1 MRTNE
6 QRRQLILNEI
16 KWDPQLRS
24 AAFDIGVSVKDRMVT
39 LTGNVDS
46 YRRKLA
52 IEKAVKRVSGVIT
65 VVSEIEVQLAP
76 EAIQSDEE
84 IAWSLN
90 ELMALNNAVNRENIQ
105 VSVSNGWVFLDGA
118 VDWEFHRNIAEEVV
132 LDLTGVLGVTN
143 RIELKPFPIEPQEVR
158 GKVSTAFHRST
169 SIDSSVI
176 PMEVFGST
184 ITLHSK
190 VSTWIERQEAIV
202 HSLGHIKS

>member
-6 QRRQLILNEI
+6 QQRQLILNEM

-24 AAFDIGVSVKDRMVT
+24 TAFNIEVSVKNKAVT

-52 IEKAVKRVSGVIT
+52 IEKAAKRVSGVET
-65 VVSEIEVQLAP
+65 VHSAIEIHLSP
-76 EAIQSDEE
+76 EDIQSDEE

-105 VSVSNGWVFLDGA
+105 VSVINGWVFLDGA

-143 RIELKPFPIEPQEVR
+143 RIELKPFVIEPQEVR
-158 GKVSTAFHRST
+158 GKVATAFHRST
-169 SIDSSVI
+169 TIDSSVI
-176 PMEVFGST
+176 PMEVFGSS